1 MLTFSQ
7 IDAVAQTIKNKVA
20 TFREDIIESNKGKVR
35 ETLEQYLQ
43 VFEEQLSS
51 HHCFLQKIMP
61 EFENVGLHSEMRLVN
76 LNAVSRTVVVI
87 AGIPCLMT

>member
-1 MLTFSQ
+1 MILIWRYINAVFDVFPSRQEMLTFSQ

-51 HHCFLQKIMP
+51 HHCFCK
-61 EFENVGLHSEMRLVN
+61 R
-76 LNAVSRTVVVI
+76 
-87 AGIPCLMT
+87 